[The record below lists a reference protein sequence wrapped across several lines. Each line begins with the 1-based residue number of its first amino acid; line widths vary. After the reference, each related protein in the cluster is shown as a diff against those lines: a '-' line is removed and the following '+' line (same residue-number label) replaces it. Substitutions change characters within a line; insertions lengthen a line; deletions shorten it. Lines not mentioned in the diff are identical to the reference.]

1 MMHSWKVKAN
11 AITGY
16 KREEGLLERDMTIL
30 DRVREV
36 YPTLTKSQKLIADS
50 ILENWE
56 NIAFVSPKEL
66 GARLGVSET
75 TVIRFARS
83 IGYESFTDL
92 RQHSQDLIKE
102 RLTPAEK
109 MSATVKKIK
118 SGETSLE
125 RLLTAEVEN
134 LKEGISRVS
143 SDEFYR
149 AVDLIEGANR
159 VFVTGQGVSESLC
172 KFLEFRLRR
181 MQIDTRIVTGGG
193 KGFYETL
200 LLMNDRDVLFGI
212 GFFRCSQ
219 DILRAFDYARARAIP
234 TIALTHSTVSELA
247 LRSDVT
253 LVANRGPVSLL
264 NSLVVPMAIL
274 NALVLYL
281 AERDEEKLKALKKL
295 DEIPNI
301 FGLNGKE

>member
-11 AITGY
+11 AITDY
-16 KREEGLLERDMTIL
+16 KREEGFLERDVTIL

-36 YPTLTKSQKLIADS
+36 YPSLTKSQKLIADS

-56 NIAFVSPKEL
+56 NIAFVSPREL

-109 MSATVKKIK
+109 MSATVRKIK
-118 SGETSLE
+118 SGETSFE
-125 RLLTAEVEN
+125 RLLTAEVQN
-134 LKEGISRVS
+134 LKKGISRV
-143 SDEFYR
+143 
-149 AVDLIEGANR
+149 IEGAHR

-172 KFLEFRLRR
+172 KFLEFRFRR
-181 MQIDTRIVTGGG
+181 MQVDTRVVTGGG

-219 DILRAFDYARARAIP
+219 DILRAFDYAKARAIP

-274 NALVLYL
+274 NVLVLYL

-295 DEIPNI
+295 DEIPTI

>member
-1 MMHSWKVKAN
+1 M
-11 AITGY
+11 
-16 KREEGLLERDMTIL
+16 
-30 DRVREV
+30 
-36 YPTLTKSQKLIADS
+36 
-50 ILENWE
+50 
-56 NIAFVSPKEL
+56 
-66 GARLGVSET
+66 
-75 TVIRFARS
+75 
-83 IGYESFTDL
+83 
-92 RQHSQDLIKE
+92 
-102 RLTPAEK
+102 
-109 MSATVKKIK
+109 
-118 SGETSLE
+118 
-125 RLLTAEVEN
+125 TAEVEN

-181 MQIDTRIVTGGG
+181 MQIDTRVVTGGG

-274 NALVLYL
+274 NVLILYL

>member
-109 MSATVKKIK
+109 MSATVRKIK

-149 AVDLIEGANR
+149 AVDLIEGAKR

-172 KFLEFRLRR
+172 KFLEFRFRR
-181 MQIDTRIVTGGG
+181 MQIDTRVVTGGG